1 MEGLVLGLDLCESY
15 TQVCCLKD
23 EKTWTIPTVIC
34 REKKA
39 ENWYIGEDA
48 YAHVLMGD
56 GIIVDKLLKLNSREG
71 TATIGGVR
79 YPAIDL
85 LEQFLRKV
93 LDIVQQEY
101 GVTVIRQLVI
111 TLQQIDIGLM
121 GIIRSCAARLGLKDK
136 QVRIISHTE
145 SFVYYIMSQKKEV
158 WNNQVGMFD
167 LSKDGLRYYELKVH
181 RGLKRM
187 TVIAE
192 QEALEEGFN
201 LDILKSASGIKL
213 ADKILCSCG
222 ERLMQKKLF
231 SGVFLTGKGFE
242 SQEWAADFMKFICNK
257 RRVYVDMDLFAKG
270 AAYRAEDY
278 IREKTAYPFT
288 CICEG
293 HLNTSVSLEVIRGGK
308 EVPLTLALA
317 GDNWFESSAAIEVI
331 PDPAKDIEFVVTPL
345 DVRKKRTVRVPLEG
359 LPERPPRTT
368 RLRVEVSF
376 LDERTMKIVLKD
388 RGFGELF
395 PATEFQIRQE
405 VML

>member
-15 TQVCCLKD
+15 TQVSCLKD
-23 EKTWTIPTVIC
+23 ERTWTIPTVIC
-34 REKKA
+34 REKEA

-48 YAHVLMGD
+48 YAHVLVGD
-56 GIIVDKLLKLNSREG
+56 GVIVDKLLKLNSRQG

-79 YPAIDL
+79 YDATAL

-93 LDIVQQEY
+93 LEIPQTEY
-101 GVTVIRQLVI
+101 GIAGIRQLVI
-111 TLQQIDIGLM
+111 TLQQIDTGLM
-121 GIIRSCAARLGLKDK
+121 DILRDCTARLGLEDK
-136 QVRIISHTE
+136 QVRIIGHTE
-145 SFVYYIMSQKKEV
+145 SFVYYILSQKKEV
-158 WNNQVGMFD
+158 WNNQVGLFD

-187 TVIAE
+187 TVVAE

-201 LDILKSASGIKL
+201 LDILKSASGVKL

-222 ERLMQKKLF
+222 ERLMQKKLY

-242 SQEWAADFMKFICNK
+242 TQEWATDFMQLICNK
-257 RRVYVDMDLFAKG
+257 RRVYVEMDLFSKG
-270 AAYRAEDY
+270 AAYKAEDY

-293 HLNTSVSLEVIRGGK
+293 HLNTTVSMEVVRGGK
-308 EVPLTLALA
+308 DIPLTLASA
-317 GDNWFESSAAIEVI
+317 GDNWFESSAAVEVI
-331 PDPAKDIEFVVTPL
+331 PDADKDITFTVTPL
-345 DVRKKRTVRVPLEG
+345 DVRKRKIIRIPLEG
-359 LPERPPRTT
+359 FPKRPPRTT
-368 RLRVEVSF
+368 RIRVEVSF
-376 LDERTMKIVLKD
+376 LDERTMQVVLKD

-395 PATEFQIRQE
+395 PATEYQVRQE